1 VVEAFFW
8 GAIGEAAL
16 LIGALIAYF
25 LNPSRQV
32 IAVVMAIG
40 TGLLIGSVSFELVD
54 DALENQA
61 VAGVAALVLVGAM
74 VFTAGNWLL
83 DRYGGSTR
91 KDPTGAQSDASPLAI
106 VLGSVLDGIPES
118 FVLGLTVLQGGVSLA
133 LLVAI
138 ALSNL
143 PEGMSSSSGL
153 KRAGWSRRR
162 VVLMW
167 LAVIGVSAISAAA
180 GYAVLGPAGART
192 GALIEAFAAGA
203 LLAMLADTLLP
214 EAYKVEKVFTGP
226 LVVIGFAISLG
237 LSAA

>member
-8 GAIGEAAL
+8 GAIGAAAL

-61 VAGVAALVLVGAM
+61 VAGVAAMVLVGAM
-74 VFTAGNWLL
+74 VFIAGNWLL

-143 PEGMSSSSGL
+143 PEACL
-153 KRAGWSRRR
+153 PP
-162 VVLMW
+162 
-167 LAVIGVSAISAAA
+167 AA
-180 GYAVLGPAGART
+180 
-192 GALIEAFAAGA
+192 
-203 LLAMLADTLLP
+203 
-214 EAYKVEKVFTGP
+214 
-226 LVVIGFAISLG
+226 
-237 LSAA
+237 

>member
-8 GAIGEAAL
+8 GAIGAAAL

-61 VAGVAALVLVGAM
+61 VAGVAAMVLLGAL

-83 DRYGGSTR
+83 DRYGGATR

-106 VLGSVLDGIPES
+106 VGIGVGRHSGVIRTGSDRSPGRCQSGTPS
-118 FVLGLTVLQGGVSLA
+118 WHRALQPARGH
-133 LLVAI
+133 
-138 ALSNL
+138 
-143 PEGMSSSSGL
+143 
-153 KRAGWSRRR
+153 
-162 VVLMW
+162 VVL
-167 LAVIGVSAISAAA
+167 
-180 GYAVLGPAGART
+180 
-192 GALIEAFAAGA
+192 
-203 LLAMLADTLLP
+203 
-214 EAYKVEKVFTGP
+214 
-226 LVVIGFAISLG
+226 
-237 LSAA
+237 